1 MLQDS
6 DNKRVAKN
14 SIMLYLRM
22 LVTMVVGFYTSRVV
36 LQVLGE
42 EDFGVYGLVGG
53 IVGMLAFLNSTMSGA
68 TSRFLTFELGRG
80 DRQSLNSTFDSALVV
95 HIWIALI
102 AFVIAETAGLWFVNH
117 KLVIPAER
125 MIAANWVYQCAIISV
140 VISIVQVPYVASIV
154 AHEKMGVYAY
164 VDIINVTMKLA
175 IVFILMHSTW
185 DNLILYAVLMMV
197 ITLLTGLI
205 YRRYSIRHFEECRY
219 THKNT
224 REMSKDIVSF
234 FGYNM
239 FGNFGVIFNMQ
250 VTNILINNFFGLV
263 YNAASSISAT
273 VSNVVCAFSNN
284 TIIAFR
290 PPITKSYAARELDK
304 SEDFMILGMQMCLFF
319 FAFFAIPVIVETK
332 TLLGIWLEKVPDQSD
347 VFCRLM
353 ITSLL
358 FETIRRVCLIS
369 IHATGKVR
377 TVSLCIG
384 VLLTL
389 NPFIVYLV
397 FRLLPVVSLAYVSN
411 VFINLILSLII
422 MYLVKRQIP
431 EFSLKRL
438 LVCVLK
444 MLTVIFFTML
454 IVYLSVRTLPA
465 NLLRVLVSAL
475 MSSVILS
482 VGTYFFCLDKSK
494 RQWVISFVKNKI
506 RRR

>member
-68 TSRFLTFELGRG
+68 TSRFLTFELGKG
-80 DRQSLNSTFDSALVV
+80 DRKSLNATFDSALVV
-95 HIWIALI
+95 HIWIAVIVFL
-102 AFVIAETAGLWFVNH
+102 IAETAGLWFVNH

-125 MIAANWVYQCAIISV
+125 MVAANWVYQCAIISV

-164 VDIINVTMKLA
+164 IDIINVCMKLA
-175 IVFILMHSTW
+175 IVFILIHSGW
-185 DNLILYAVLMMV
+185 DKLILYAVLMMV

-219 THKNT
+219 TRQNT
-224 REMSKDIVSF
+224 KEMSKDIVSF

-250 VTNILINNFFGLV
+250 VTNILINNFFGLI

-273 VSNVVCAFSNN
+273 VSNVVSSFSNN

-290 PPITKSYAARELDK
+290 PPITKAYAAKEMEK
-304 SEDFMILGMQMCLFF
+304 SEDFTILGMQMCLFF
-319 FAFFAIPVIVETK
+319 FALFAIPVIVEVK
-332 TLLGIWLEKVPDQSD
+332 TLLRIWLETVPDQSD

-353 ITSLL
+353 ITGLL
-358 FETIRRVCLIS
+358 FETIRRVCLIG

-377 TVSLCIG
+377 KVSLCIG
-384 VLLTL
+384 ILLTL
-389 NPFIVYLV
+389 NPFIVYLI
-397 FRLLPVVSLAYVSN
+397 FRAIPVVSLAYVSN
-411 VFINLILSLII
+411 VFINAVLALII
-422 MYLVKRQIP
+422 MYLVKKQIP

-438 LVCVLK
+438 IICVLK
-444 MLTVIFFTML
+444 MLLVIAVSMAA
-454 IVYLSVRTLPA
+454 VYFSVRSLPA
-465 NLLRVLVSAL
+465 NLLRVLFSAAL
-475 MSSVILS
+475 STILLCA
-482 VGTYFFCLDKSK
+482 GTYFFCLDKNK
-494 RQWVISFVKNKI
+494 REWALAFI
-506 RRR
+506 RKKFKRS

>member
-80 DRQSLNSTFDSALVV
+80 DRQSLSATFDSALVV

-102 AFVIAETAGLWFVNH
+102 VFVIAETAGLWFVNN

-125 MIAANWVYQCAIISV
+125 MIAANWVYQCAIVSV
-140 VISIVQVPYVASIV
+140 VISIIQVPYVASII

-164 VDIINVTMKLA
+164 VDILNVTLKLI
-175 IVFILMHSTW
+175 IVFVLMSSSW
-185 DNLILYAVLMMV
+185 DKLILYSVLMMV
-197 ITLLTGLI
+197 ITILTGI
-205 YRRYSIRHFEECRY
+205 IFRRYSIRHFEECRY
-219 THKNT
+219 SHSNT
-224 REMSKDIVSF
+224 KEMSKDIVSF

-263 YNAASSISAT
+263 YNAASSISST

-290 PPITKSYAARELDK
+290 PPITKSYAAKELDK

-319 FAFFAIPVIVETK
+319 FAFFAIPVIVEAK
-332 TLLGIWLEKVPDQSD
+332 TLLRIWLEKVPDQSD

-358 FETIRRVCLIS
+358 FETIRRVCVIS
-369 IHATGKVR
+369 IHATGRVKV
-377 TVSLCIG
+377 VSLCTG
-384 VLLTL
+384 LLLTL
-389 NPFIVYLV
+389 NPLIVYVV
-397 FRLLPVVSLAYVSN
+397 FRLIPVVSLAYVSN
-411 VFINLILSLII
+411 VFINIILCLII
-422 MYLVKRQIP
+422 MFLVKKQIP

-438 LVCVLK
+438 MICVLK
-444 MLTVIFFTML
+444 MLMVIFVAM
-454 IVYLSVRTLPA
+454 IVVYLSVRTLPA
-465 NLLRVLVSAL
+465 NLLRVLVSAAL
-475 MSSVILS
+475 SSALLVT
-482 VGTYFFCLDKSK
+482 GTYFFCLDKGK
-494 RQWVISFVKNKI
+494 RQWVVSFVKNKI